1 MVCGAG
7 ETAIRRD
14 RLDGRVVPCGAQ
26 LDACSADRLNKF
38 LVSESS
44 CCNEFYNDKAER
56 YTFFETSTHG
66 LVRFAEDDTEEIEQ
80 GV

>member
-1 MVCGAG
+1 M
-7 ETAIRRD
+7 
-14 RLDGRVVPCGAQ
+14 PCGAQ

-44 CCNEFYNDKAER
+44 CCNEFYNDKADTREVHAELR